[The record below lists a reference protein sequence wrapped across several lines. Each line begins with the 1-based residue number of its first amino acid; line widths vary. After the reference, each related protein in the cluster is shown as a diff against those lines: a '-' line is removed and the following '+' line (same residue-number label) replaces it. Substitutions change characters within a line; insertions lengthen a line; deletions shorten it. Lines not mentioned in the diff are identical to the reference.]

1 MFGNILIFNRRKVA
15 QYSALILGK
24 SVVDF
29 TNSDKESTDSTN
41 ALLECSN
48 FEKRL
53 QKREDYVD
61 FIGNPHDISIQEVPI
76 SSIIRVSGEIYI
88 PEEFDMIYLI
98 NEYKSLLL
106 SSMDYKDTDEKE
118 LISTVFNN
126 SKIKIPVFCELGSSC
141 DYWMGIGKISHDDLL
156 IDYNSLE
163 DYEGTEVT
171 ILARLESRKYQK
183 GKASQVYDIYKDF
196 LGLNRALRKQIK
208 TEDKTFEK
216 IEVEED
222 YLGLELLAVYS

>member
-1 MFGNILIFNRRKVA
+1 MFGNILIYNRKKVA

-29 TNSDKESTDSTN
+29 TNSDKDSIDSTN
-41 ALLECSN
+41 AILECSN
-48 FEKRL
+48 FEKLL

-61 FIGNPHDISIQEVPI
+61 FIGNPQDISIQEVPI

-98 NEYKSLLL
+98 NEYKSILL
-106 SSMDYKDTDEKE
+106 SSMDYKDTDERE

-126 SKIKIPVFCELGSSC
+126 SKIKIPVYCELGSSC
-141 DYWMGIGKISHDDLL
+141 DYWMGIGKISLDDLL

-183 GKASQVYDIYKDF
+183 DKPAQVYDIYKDF

-208 TEDKTFEK
+208 TEDKTFEQ
-216 IEVEED
+216 IVVEED